1 MFFKKKKQR
10 REVSSRQEGIAFI
23 QSAKEFERSKI
34 EDIKRNNRWHRRMT
48 AGSMLI
54 AVLAMAAVNG
64 LIPLKTVEPFVLRVD
79 NNTGATDI
87 VTSVRDTKNIKYD
100 EAIDKFWLGQYI
112 RFREGYDWWT
122 VQSGYDASM
131 LMSSPQIQND
141 IAGLFESP
149 AAPYKVLKDKARVDV
164 RVISVSWVGDV
175 AQVRFE
181 RKVKMLTAD
190 QAKAPPPQRMLAT
203 IAYRYVNK
211 PITEKDRLVNPLGFQ
226 VMSYRIDPEAVATQ

>member
-1 MFFKKKKQR
+1 MFFKKKKQKA
-10 REVSSRQEGIAFI
+10 EASPRQEAINFI
-23 QSAKEFERSKI
+23 QMAQEFERSQI
-34 EDIKRNNRWHRRMT
+34 EAVKRNNKVAWRV
-48 AGSMLI
+48 AGVSMFI
-54 AVLAMAAVNG
+54 SVLAVGAVIG
-64 LIPLKTVEPFVLRVD
+64 LTPLKSVQPFVLRVD

-87 VTSVRDTKNIKYD
+87 VTSVRDIKKLKYD

-122 VQSGYDASM
+122 VQAGYDASM

>member
-1 MFFKKKKQR
+1 MFFKKRSSK
-10 REVSSRQEGIAFI
+10 REVSPRQDAITFI
-23 QSAKEFERSKI
+23 QKAQEFERSQI
-34 EDIKRNNRWHRRMT
+34 EAIKSSNKRAWRVVW
-48 AGSMLI
+48 AQVFIS
-54 AVLAMAAVNG
+54 VLAVGAVIG
-64 LIPLKTVEPFVLRVD
+64 LTPLKTVEPFVLRVD

-87 VTSVRDTKNIKYD
+87 VTSVGDIKKIKYD

-122 VQSGYDASM
+122 VQAGYDASM

-141 IAGLFESP
+141 IAGFFESP
-149 AAPYKVLKDKARVDV
+149 AAPYRVLKDKARVDI
-164 RVISVSWVGDV
+164 RVIGVSWVGEV

-181 RKVKMLTAD
+181 RKVKMLGSD
-190 QAKAPPPQRMLAT
+190 QAKAPAPQRMLAT

-226 VMSYRIDPEAVATQ
+226 VMSYRIDPEAVSGS